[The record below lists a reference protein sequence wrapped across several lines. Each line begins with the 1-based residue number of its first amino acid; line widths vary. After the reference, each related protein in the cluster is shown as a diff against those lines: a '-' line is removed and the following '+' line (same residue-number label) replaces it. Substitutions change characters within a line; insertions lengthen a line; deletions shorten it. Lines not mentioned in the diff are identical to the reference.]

1 MEMFKKLLLC
11 AGVVASLNASE
22 ELDITLENSAGKCIA
37 IGSVKDQYSI
47 LSDPHISSEV
57 EIASGTF
64 LNFKVDVLKER
75 YFIHSNDSRITS
87 DGIEFGIIDEGED
100 EKVMQK
106 FSILWEKDSTRVE
119 TKNLS
124 GYQLIKKKSKK
135 NNTFEFV
142 LKTKEIDLDTDF

>member
-1 MEMFKKLLLC
+1 MFKKLLLC
-11 AGVVASLNASE
+11 AGLVAGLNASE
-22 ELDITLENSAGKCIA
+22 ELDITLENIAGKRIA
-37 IGSVKDQYSI
+37 IDSVKDYYSI
-47 LSDPHISSEV
+47 LSDPNISSEV

-75 YFIHSNDSRITS
+75 YFIHSNDSRIPS

-106 FSILWEKDSTRVE
+106 FLILWEKDSVRIE
-119 TKNLS
+119 PKNLS
-124 GYQLIKKKSKK
+124 GYQLIKKKFKK